1 VECDINSTKPV
12 ATPHHLMVARW
23 CVPAT
28 IDIYRRLP
36 RAHGH
41 IDFVDLASPNFQVR
55 AAILRD
61 KNAMQAPL
69 GRAKSGV
76 VEAIKLVEMN
86 GDELF
91 PGRALQVANKSGT
104 NSHLVATATLLRRP
118 ERLADGWRV
127 ALERRGW

>member
-1 VECDINSTKPV
+1 MRYQFNETGCHSTSSDGRK
-12 ATPHHLMVARW
+12 MMRSSDN
-23 CVPAT
+23 C
-28 IDIYRRLP
+28 IFRRLP
-36 RAHGH
+36 GAHGH
-41 IDFVDLASPNFQVR
+41 IDFVDLASPNFPVR

-104 NSHLVATATLLRRP
+104 NSYLVATATLLRRP

-127 ALERRGW
+127 ALERRG